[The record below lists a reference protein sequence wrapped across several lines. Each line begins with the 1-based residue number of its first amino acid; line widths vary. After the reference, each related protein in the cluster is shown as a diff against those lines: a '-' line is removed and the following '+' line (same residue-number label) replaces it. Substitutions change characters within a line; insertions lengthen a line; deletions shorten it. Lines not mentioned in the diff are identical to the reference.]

1 MTRRA
6 ATVARKFKQV
16 DYDAV
21 IHLTIRLGDCVPPG
35 HLAQFVVEV
44 VALLDLTAIY
54 ARYGSRG
61 APPYAPEILLALL
74 FYGYATGVFSSRKL
88 EQATY
93 ECLPFRFIAGDL
105 HPDHDTIA
113 TFRKTFLPELQEL
126 FTQVLLLAHV
136 AGVLKLGRISLDGT
150 KLHADASKSKAVSDR
165 RLLELE
171 VQLSQEV
178 SELLALAER
187 TDRGEPQPEGLVI
200 EDEIHRRQ
208 DRLTNLAKAKAV
220 LEARAEERYRL
231 EQSVFEDKVRER
243 EEKARARGGKPRGR
257 ASVPPT
263 PGARDKDQY
272 NFTDPDSR
280 IMKNSTHQGV
290 DQHYNAQVAT
300 DQETLLIVG
309 HALSNHPND
318 QGELAPTLA
327 AIPAAV
333 GTLSAAALD
342 NGYFSAANIAH
353 LQERGIEPYI
363 ATGREAHHRSWRD
376 YFAATPSPPPEDAS
390 ATVKMAYR
398 LQTEIGK
405 AIYRL
410 RKCTV
415 EPVIGIIKE
424 ILGFRQFSLR
434 GMAAA
439 AGEWGLVCLAFNLKR
454 LHTLTNG
461 HIDGLKISP
470 TGC

>member
-1 MTRRA
+1 MA
-6 ATVARKFKQV
+6 VARRFKQV

-21 IHLTIRLGDCVPPG
+21 IHLTVRLGDCVPPG
-35 HLAQFVVEV
+35 HLARFVVEV

-61 APPYAPEILLALL
+61 APPYAPEILLGLL
-74 FYGYATGVFSSRKL
+74 FYGYATGVFSSRKI

-113 TFRKTFLPELQEL
+113 AFRKTFLPELQEW
-126 FTQVLLLAHV
+126 FTQVLLIAHV

-178 SELLALAER
+178 SEWLALAER

-208 DRLTNLAKAKAV
+208 DRLANLAEAKAV

-231 EQSVFEDKVRER
+231 EQAAFEDKVRER
-243 EEKARARGGKPRGR
+243 EAKARARGGKPRGR
-257 ASVPPT
+257 APVPPT

-280 IMKNSTHQGV
+280 IMKNSTHRGV
-290 DQHYNAQVAT
+290 DRHYNAQVAT
-300 DQETLLIVG
+300 DQDTLLIVS
-309 HALSNHPND
+309 HALSNPPND
-318 QGELAPTLA
+318 PGELEPTLE
-327 AIPAAV
+327 AIPV
-333 GTLSAAALD
+333 GLDIPSAAALD
-342 NGYFSAANIAH
+342 NGYFSAANIER
-353 LQERGIEPYI
+353 LQVRGIDPYM
-363 ATGREAHHRSWRD
+363 ATGRDPHHRSWRE
-376 YFAATPSPPPEDAS
+376 YFAENPAPPPDDAS
-390 ATVKMAYR
+390 PTVKMAYQ

-405 AIYRL
+405 AVYRL

-434 GMAAA
+434 GLSAA
-439 AGEWGLVCLAFNLKR
+439 AGEWGLVCLAFDLKR
-454 LHTLTNG
+454 LHTLTDG
-461 HIDGLKISP
+461 HIATLTISP